1 MQTGLRICIE
11 IFAFETAQTR
21 NPYRRGRNDN
31 DTNKRAQNKEGIVL
45 YQTTRIK
52 QL

>member
-11 IFAFETAQTR
+11 IFAFETAQTQTR

-31 DTNKRAQNKEGIVL
+31 DTNKRAQNKPL
-45 YQTTRIK
+45 NKLLQF
-52 QL
+52 